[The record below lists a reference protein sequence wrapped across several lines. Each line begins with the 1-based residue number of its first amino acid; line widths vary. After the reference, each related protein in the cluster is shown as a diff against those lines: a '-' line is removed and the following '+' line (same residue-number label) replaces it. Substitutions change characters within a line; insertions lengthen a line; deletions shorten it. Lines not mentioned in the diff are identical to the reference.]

1 MKSTWLARLLP
12 VAAILIGGHAAAPAA
27 AQSSKVIA
35 FGKSSVTL
43 TVPAGYCEL
52 DPGQA
57 LDAQLLSLVTRLLAG
72 HNELL
77 LYLGECQQLAD
88 WRAGRRPTLDGS
100 IQVQVA
106 NSLREVDF
114 ANDPMREDV
123 VASVCAE
130 LRKKA
135 PADINAIADTIK
147 SRLQELTKSLKINDV
162 QLIGVVGEDA
172 TSCYA
177 AMLQKVQNAGTDE
190 SVIAI
195 MYVTAMIG
203 NRLLFVYH
211 FGAGGE
217 TGIFERLQTAAE
229 AHIASLRAANP

>member
-1 MKSTWLARLLP
+1 MKSTWLAGLLP
-12 VAAILIGGHAAAPAA
+12 VAAIAIGIHVTAPAV

-35 FGKSSVTL
+35 FDKSSVTL
-43 TVPAGYCEL
+43 TVPAGYCQL

-57 LDAQLLSLVTRLLAG
+57 RDAQLISLVTKLLAG
-72 HNELL
+72 HNDLL
-77 LYLGECQQLAD
+77 LYLGDCQQLVD
-88 WRAGRRPTLDGS
+88 WRTSQRQTLDSS
-100 IQVQVA
+100 IQVQIA
-106 NSLREVDF
+106 SSLRKVDF
-114 ANDPMREDV
+114 ANDPNRDGI

-130 LRKKA
+130 LRKKV
-135 PADINAIADTIK
+135 PADINAIADTING
-147 SRLQELTKSLKINDV
+147 RLQELTKSLKINDI
-162 QLIGVVGEDA
+162 QLIGVVGED
-172 TSCYA
+172 TYSCYT
-177 AMLQKVQNAGTDE
+177 AMLQKVRYAGTDE

-229 AHIASLRAANP
+229 AHIASLQAANP